1 MKITTAALLLSST
14 VASQVINATTSSLE
28 LTSSTATTS
37 SLTLVGSTSTVS
49 EATSSPTSE
58 ADPYPNLNLLKVD
71 RDAGRLTYIP
81 HTVEQKNIVLTN
93 IENALRLWVN
103 YDSKLKHHGA
113 MTDPF
118 PKIKRLRDNI
128 STISDNEFFSS
139 IRNASIQMRDLHSGI
154 SSPPPYSCFSAT
166 TGLSFQFVEGSKDI
180 VNEPV
185 VIVTGRS
192 TDPVALQLFGPDY
205 SKISS
210 GDILHSLDGLSFAKW
225 FDKYQSIL
233 GLGSNVSGGYRYA
246 LQVLNNVAGRYQAL
260 PTNNEITLQ
269 FKSSKDGTIYTVVVP
284 YVSSRNEDCWAVS
297 SNLYKNLTGITL
309 PGTPAPPVSSTE
321 VAGLTK
327 RSDVL
332 SGAVM
337 ASNDQHGRM
346 SSYDGENKPEY
357 FPNTLFKRETPL
369 DADSAPFALN
379 HTIISFVSWG
389 VWRPKSQNLGI
400 IKLGNFMP
408 RLASTGQLDIS
419 AGIDL
424 IRGLLTNQLKDTNS
438 LLIDLRGNYGGHYIY
453 MSLLGQLF
461 KEDIKS
467 MPMVMLKSNVTFGVR
482 VKSIDPHDSFVKAW
496 YATSPTSRYSGP
508 ALNRDDSEFHLIGEA
523 YFRPIAVLTD
533 GLCYSACDGFASMI
547 QDNALGTVFG
557 EDGSTGGG
565 GGGPIQLDPLML
577 ARDPEHFSRMPF
589 TDELTTKNG
598 KHSMQISMALAA
610 LVRSGPYDGS
620 QWVEDVGIKTEV
632 VVRARMSDIA
642 PNSTVNSQYERISKH
657 LDDVGKST
665 GKRDLYFISEPQ
677 NYEMNAGQL
686 SVDAEIAGMDYIS
699 VQNENLGT
707 DISVQEISTSR
718 KHVSLFSNYTFA
730 SLGNHH
736 LVVTGKAKGKQVL
749 KTYRSVSILP
759 KVEDRHNLASSP
771 FVFNGPSKSVG
782 IYNDRRAISKGEWNN
797 KLGKWVVGDGVS
809 YKAGLESSIE
819 SFFTLPV
826 GSNITIS
833 IDVKLESTREN
844 DMLYLSVKSD
854 GGVET
859 QLLQSQSIYFLVTVD
874 GLSGNVSVSK
884 SIPYTTLSQEF
895 SVSLMFSSNA
905 GGYAGPVL
913 NALSVQ
919 ASA

>member
-1 MKITTAALLLSST
+1 M
-14 VASQVINATTSSLE
+14 
-28 LTSSTATTS
+28 
-37 SLTLVGSTSTVS
+37 
-49 EATSSPTSE
+49 
-58 ADPYPNLNLLKVD
+58 
-71 RDAGRLTYIP
+71 TY
-81 HTVEQKNIVLTN
+81 
-93 IENALRLWVN
+93 
-103 YDSKLKHHGA
+103 
-113 MTDPF
+113 F
-118 PKIKRLRDNI
+118 
-128 STISDNEFFSS
+128 
-139 IRNASIQMRDLHSGI
+139 
-154 SSPPPYSCFSAT
+154 CFSIDRF
-166 TGLSFQFVEGSKDI
+166 L
-180 VNEPV
+180 
-185 VIVTGRS
+185 
-192 TDPVALQLFGPDY
+192 LQ
-205 SKISS
+205 
-210 GDILHSLDGLSFAKW
+210 W

-233 GLGSNVSGGYRYA
+233 GLGANVSGGHRSA
-246 LQVLNNVAGRYQAL
+246 LQVLNGVGGRVQVL
-260 PTNNEITLQ
+260 PTNNEITFQ

-284 YVSSRNEDCWAVS
+284 YLSSRDEDCWAVS
-297 SNLYKNLTGITL
+297 SNLYKNLTGTTL

-337 ASNDQHGRM
+337 ASKDQHGRM
-346 SSYDGENKPEY
+346 SSYDGGNKPEY

-369 DADSAPFALN
+369 DAAGAPFALN
-379 HTIISFVSWG
+379 QTDIMFVSWG
-389 VWRPKSQNLGI
+389 VWKPNSQNLGI

-408 RLASTGQLDIS
+408 VLTSTDQVDIQ
-419 AGIDL
+419 AGIKV
-424 IRGLLTNQLKDTNS
+424 IRGLLTNQLKNTNS
-438 LLIDLRGNYGGHYIY
+438 LLIDLRENYGGHYIY

-461 KEDIKS
+461 KEDVKS
-467 MPMVMLKSNVTFGVR
+467 MSVIMLKNNVTFNIGV
-482 VKSIDPHDSFVKAW
+482 KPADPHDSLVKAW
-496 YATSPTSRYSGP
+496 YATSPTSRYSGL
-508 ALNRDDSEFHLIGEA
+508 ARSRDDSEFHLIGQA
-523 YFRPIAVLTD
+523 YFRPMAVLTD
-533 GLCYSACDGFASMI
+533 GNCFSACDGFASI
-547 QDNALGTVFG
+547 VQDNALGTVFG

-565 GGGPIQLDPLML
+565 GGGPIPLDPLMVRL
-577 ARDPEHFSRMPF
+577 DPEHFTRMPF
-589 TDELTTKNG
+589 TDELSTKNG
-598 KHSMQISMALAA
+598 EHSMQISMAFST
-610 LVRSGPYDGS
+610 LVRSRPYDGS

-642 PNSTVNSQYERISKH
+642 PNSTVNSQYDRISKH

-677 NYEMNAGQL
+677 SYEMNAGQL
-686 SVDAEIAGMDYIS
+686 SVDAEIAGLDYIS

-759 KVEDRHNLASSP
+759 KAEDRHNLASSP

-859 QLLQSQSIYFLVTVD
+859 QLLQSQSIYAFGLID

-884 SIPYTTLSQEF
+884 TVPYTTLSQEF

-919 ASA
+919 VSA

>member
-28 LTSSTATTS
+28 PTSSTATTS

-49 EATSSPTSE
+49 EATSSPTSK
-58 ADPYPNLNLLKVD
+58 ADPYPIVNLLKVD

-93 IENALRLWVN
+93 IENALQMWVN
-103 YDSKLKHHGA
+103 YYSKLEHHGA

-128 STISDNEFFSS
+128 STISNDEFFSS
-139 IRNASIQMRDLHSGI
+139 IKNASIQMRDSHSGI
-154 SSPPPYSCFSAT
+154 SSPPPYSCFFTT
-166 TGLSFQFVEGSKDI
+166 TGLNFQLVEGSKDI

-185 VIVTGRS
+185 VIVTSRS
-192 TDPVALQLFGPDY
+192 TDPVELKLFGPDY

-210 GDILHSLDGLSFAKW
+210 GDFLHSLDGLSFAKW

-233 GLGSNVSGGYRYA
+233 GLGANVFAGHRYA
-246 LQVLNNVAGRYQAL
+246 LDALNGVGGKYQAL
-260 PTNNEITLQ
+260 PTNNEIT
-269 FKSSKDGTIYTVVVP
+269 
-284 YVSSRNEDCWAVS
+284 EDCWAVS
-297 SNLYKNLTGITL
+297 SNLYKNLTGVTL

-327 RSDVL
+327 RSDIL

-337 ASNDQHGRM
+337 ASKDQHGGM
-346 SSYDGENKPEY
+346 SLYDGGNKPEY

-369 DADSAPFALN
+369 DAAGAPFVLN
-379 HTIISFVSWG
+379 QTDIVSVSWG
-389 VWRPKSQNLGI
+389 VWMPNSQNLGI
-400 IKLGNFMP
+400 IRLDNFIP
-408 RLASTGQLDIS
+408 VLNSTGQLDIPAS
-419 AGIDL
+419 IKV
-424 IRGLLTNQLKDTNS
+424 IRDLLTNELKDTNS
-438 LLIDLRGNYGGHYIY
+438 LLIDLRGNYGGNYIY

-461 KEDIKS
+461 KGDGKA
-467 MPMVMLKSNVTFGVR
+467 MPLIMLKNNMTFNVR
-482 VKSIDPHDSFVKAW
+482 IRPADPHDSFVKAW
-496 YATSPTSRYSGP
+496 YATSPQSRYSGL
-508 ALNRDDSEFHLIGEA
+508 ALHRDDSEFHLIGQA
-523 YFRPIAVLTD
+523 YFRPMAVLTN
-533 GLCYSACDGFASMI
+533 GRCYSACDGFASVV

-557 EDGSTGGG
+557 EDGLTGGG
-565 GGGPIQLDPLML
+565 GGGPVQLDPLMVAL
-577 ARDPEHFSRMPF
+577 DPEHFTRMPF

-598 KHSMQISMALAA
+598 KYSMQISISFAT
-610 LVRSGPYDGS
+610 LVRTGLYDG
-620 QWVEDVGIKTEV
+620 QWVEDIGIKTEV
-632 VVRARMSDIA
+632 VVRARISDIVSNPA
-642 PNSTVNSQYERISKH
+642 VNSQYDRISKH
-657 LDDVGKST
+657 LDDV
-665 GKRDLYFISEPQ
+665 
-677 NYEMNAGQL
+677 
-686 SVDAEIAGMDYIS
+686 
-699 VQNENLGT
+699 
-707 DISVQEISTSR
+707 
-718 KHVSLFSNYTFA
+718 
-730 SLGNHH
+730 
-736 LVVTGKAKGKQVL
+736 GKQVL
-749 KTYRSVSILP
+749 KTYRSVSIVP

-819 SFFTLPV
+819 LFFTLPV

-833 IDVKLESTREN
+833 IDAKLESTREN

-859 QLLQSQSIYFLVTVD
+859 QLLRSPSIYAFGLID
-874 GLSGNVSVSK
+874 GLSGNVSVPQSV
-884 SIPYTTLSQEF
+884 SYTTLSQEF

-919 ASA
+919 VSA

>member
-49 EATSSPTSE
+49 EATSSPTSK
-58 ADPYPNLNLLKVD
+58 ADPYPIVNLLKVD

-93 IENALRLWVN
+93 IENALQMWVN
-103 YDSKLKHHGA
+103 YYSKLEHHGA

-128 STISDNEFFSS
+128 STISNDEFFSS
-139 IRNASIQMRDLHSGI
+139 IKNASIQMRDSHSGI
-154 SSPPPYSCFSAT
+154 SSPPPYSCFFTT
-166 TGLSFQFVEGSKDI
+166 TGLNFQLVEGSKDI

-185 VIVTGRS
+185 VIVTSRS
-192 TDPVALQLFGPDY
+192 TDPVELKLFGPDY

-210 GDILHSLDGLSFAKW
+210 GDFLHSLDGLSFAKW

-233 GLGSNVSGGYRYA
+233 GLGANVFAGHRYA
-246 LQVLNNVAGRYQAL
+246 LDALNGVGGKYQAL
-260 PTNNEITLQ
+260 PTNNEITFQ

-284 YVSSRNEDCWAVS
+284 HLSIHSEDCWAVS
-297 SNLYKNLTGITL
+297 SNLYKNLTGVTL

-327 RSDVL
+327 RSDIL

-337 ASNDQHGRM
+337 ASKDQHGGM
-346 SSYDGENKPEY
+346 SLYDGGNKPEY

-369 DADSAPFALN
+369 DAAGAPFVLN
-379 HTIISFVSWG
+379 QTDIVSVSWG
-389 VWRPKSQNLGI
+389 VWMPNSQNLGI
-400 IKLGNFMP
+400 IRLDNFIP
-408 RLASTGQLDIS
+408 VLNSTGQLDIPAS
-419 AGIDL
+419 IKV
-424 IRGLLTNQLKDTNS
+424 IRDLLTNELKDTNS
-438 LLIDLRGNYGGHYIY
+438 LLIDLRGNYGGNYIY

-461 KEDIKS
+461 KGDGKA
-467 MPMVMLKSNVTFGVR
+467 MPLIMLKNNMTFNVR
-482 VKSIDPHDSFVKAW
+482 IRPADPHDSFVKAW
-496 YATSPTSRYSGP
+496 YATSPQSRYSGL
-508 ALNRDDSEFHLIGEA
+508 ALHRDDSEFHLIGQA
-523 YFRPIAVLTD
+523 YFRPMAVLTN
-533 GLCYSACDGFASMI
+533 GRCYSACDGFASVV

-557 EDGSTGGG
+557 EDGLTGGG
-565 GGGPIQLDPLML
+565 GGGPVQLDPLMVAL
-577 ARDPEHFSRMPF
+577 DPEHFTRMPF

-598 KHSMQISMALAA
+598 KYSMQISISFAT
-610 LVRSGPYDGS
+610 LVRTGLYDG
-620 QWVEDVGIKTEV
+620 QWVEDIGIKTEV
-632 VVRARMSDIA
+632 VVRARISDIVSNPA
-642 PNSTVNSQYERISKH
+642 VNSQYDRISKH

-677 NYEMNAGQL
+677 NYKISAGQL

-749 KTYRSVSILP
+749 KTYRSVSIVP

-819 SFFTLPV
+819 LFFTLPV

-833 IDVKLESTREN
+833 IDAKLESTREN

-859 QLLQSQSIYFLVTVD
+859 QLLRSPSIYAFGLID
-874 GLSGNVSVSK
+874 GLSGNVSVPQSV
-884 SIPYTTLSQEF
+884 SYTTLSQEF

-919 ASA
+919 VSA

>member
-103 YDSKLKHHGA
+103 YDSKLKNHGA
-113 MTDPF
+113 VTDPF

-128 STISDNEFFSS
+128 STISNDEFFSS
-139 IRNASIQMRDLHSGI
+139 IRNASTSD
-154 SSPPPYSCFSAT
+154 A
-166 TGLSFQFVEGSKDI
+166 
-180 VNEPV
+180 
-185 VIVTGRS
+185 S
-192 TDPVALQLFGPDY
+192 TDPVELQLFGPDY

-210 GDILHSLDGLSFAKW
+210 GDFLHSLDGLSFAKDLELM
-225 FDKYQSIL
+225 FLVDIVVHFKFSMALEGESKFCQPIMKLRFSSSLPRMAQSIL
-233 GLGSNVSGGYRYA
+233 SWFHISLVAMKIVGQCLAIYTRISLGS
-246 LQVLNNVAGRYQAL
+246 
-260 PTNNEITLQ
+260 
-269 FKSSKDGTIYTVVVP
+269 
-284 YVSSRNEDCWAVS
+284 
-297 SNLYKNLTGITL
+297 TL

-337 ASNDQHGRM
+337 ASKDQHGRM
-346 SSYDGENKPEY
+346 SSYDGGNKPEY

-369 DADSAPFALN
+369 DAAGAPFALN
-379 HTIISFVSWG
+379 QTDIMFVSWG
-389 VWRPKSQNLGI
+389 VWKPNSQNLGI

-408 RLASTGQLDIS
+408 VLTSTDQVDIQ
-419 AGIDL
+419 AGIKV
-424 IRGLLTNQLKDTNS
+424 IRGLLTNQLKNTNS
-438 LLIDLRGNYGGHYIY
+438 LLIDLRENYGGHYIY

-461 KEDIKS
+461 KEDVKS
-467 MPMVMLKSNVTFGVR
+467 MSVIMLKNNVTFNIGV
-482 VKSIDPHDSFVKAW
+482 KPADPHDSLVKAC
-496 YATSPTSRYSGP
+496 
-508 ALNRDDSEFHLIGEA
+508 RDDSEFHLIGQA
-523 YFRPIAVLTD
+523 YFRPMAVLTD
-533 GLCYSACDGFASMI
+533 GNCFSACDGFASI
-547 QDNALGTVFG
+547 VQDNALGTVFG

-565 GGGPIQLDPLML
+565 GGGPIPLDPLMVRL
-577 ARDPEHFSRMPF
+577 DPEHFTRMPF
-589 TDELTTKNG
+589 TDELSTKNG
-598 KHSMQISMALAA
+598 EHSMQISMAFST
-610 LVRSGPYDGS
+610 LVRSRPYDGS

-642 PNSTVNSQYERISKH
+642 PNSTVNSQYDRISKH

-677 NYEMNAGQL
+677 SYEMNAGQL
-686 SVDAEIAGMDYIS
+686 SVDAEIAGLDYIS

-759 KVEDRHNLASSP
+759 KAEDRHNLASSP

-859 QLLQSQSIYFLVTVD
+859 QLLQSQSIYAFGLID

-884 SIPYTTLSQEF
+884 TVPYTTLSQEF

-919 ASA
+919 VSA